1 MAQTT
6 VKSNEHLS
14 DETVEILCKAA
25 KEKSE
30 QLGLEISFSVCDAD
44 GLPRLFRRFG
54 GALVL
59 STILVPAKAFT
70 SAVTQT
76 PTEDLMQLVADR
88 GNLMGINTTNDKI
101 TLVPGGMPLF
111 RKGKIVG
118 AIGVGGGTK
127 EQDLEIANFV
137 VAKFK
142 ELSE

>member
-1 MAQTT
+1 
-6 VKSNEHLS
+6 
-14 DETVEILCKAA
+14 
-25 KEKSE
+25 
-30 QLGLEISFSVCDAD
+30 
-44 GLPRLFRRFG
+44 
-54 GALVL
+54 
-59 STILVPAKAFT
+59 
-70 SAVTQT
+70 
-76 PTEDLMQLVADR
+76 MQLVADR

-127 EQDLEIANFV
+127 ERDLEIANFV